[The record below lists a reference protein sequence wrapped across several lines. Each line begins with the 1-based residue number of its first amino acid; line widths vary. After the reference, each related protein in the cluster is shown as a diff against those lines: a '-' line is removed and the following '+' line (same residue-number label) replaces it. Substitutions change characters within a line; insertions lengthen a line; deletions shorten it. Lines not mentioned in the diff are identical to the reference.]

1 VPLRLHHQQA
11 SPWANAAA
19 LMANTNANANSPWW
33 QRPGANAALT
43 IASIM

>member
-19 LMANTNANANSPWW
+19 LMANANANNLWW
-33 QRPGANAALT
+33 QRVGTNAALT
-43 IASIM
+43 LASIM